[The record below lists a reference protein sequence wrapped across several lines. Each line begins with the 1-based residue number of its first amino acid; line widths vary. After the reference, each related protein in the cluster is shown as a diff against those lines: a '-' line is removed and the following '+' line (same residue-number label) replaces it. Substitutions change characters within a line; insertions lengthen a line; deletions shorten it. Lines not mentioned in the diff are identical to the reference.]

1 MTRKKAAAVALTAAL
16 AASAPLGAANGD
28 EYQFIITPGYDA
40 DVASAAGS
48 SSASSAMASL
58 TSGTLA
64 GSVVYA
70 SELEARYRTIDGSA
84 ARSLRSDKGGI
95 TISFR

>member
-1 MTRKKAAAVALTAAL
+1 MTMRKAAMAAL
-16 AASAPLGAANGD
+16 AATMASAPLAAANGD

-48 SSASSAMASL
+48 SSASSATASL

-70 SELEARYRTIDGSA
+70 SELEARYRTMDESA
-84 ARSLRSDKGGI
+84 ARSLRSDEFKGTI
-95 TISFR
+95 ISFK